1 MARSNAILWAGL
13 ALVLM
18 LAVAPIKLAY
28 ATEVKSVKSP
38 LGMTAWLV
46 EDHTNPVISMSFAF
60 KGAAAL
66 DPVGKAGLANLV
78 SALLDEGAGDLDS
91 QAFQRRLEDGAIT
104 LRFSAGKDNFSGN
117 FRTLTE
123 NMDEATELLRLAV
136 TSARFDVEPVERIR
150 AQVMANVRRELED
163 ADTIASDALF
173 AQLFPSHG
181 YGRRTDGTLET
192 IGAIERKDLVAF
204 ANQRLVRSRLTIGIS
219 GDITEGEAQKFI
231 ENAFGDLPMGEV
243 EPPVAEVQAQASG
256 MLSVIKR
263 DFPQSAI
270 LFGHGGIKRDDPDF
284 YAALI
289 MNHILGGGSFTSRLY
304 EEVREKRGLVYSIGT
319 GLAAFD
325 HAGAIIGSAGTANAR
340 AAETIAIIRQQWG
353 HMAEGGA
360 TDAELADAKTYV
372 IGSFP
377 LRFTSSRAIARILVS
392 MQLNHLGADYLD
404 KRKDIINAVNADD
417 VRRVAARLLDS
428 DRLNMVVVGQ
438 PQGVT
443 EGVVGQP

>member
-1 MARSNAILWAGL
+1 MTRPNAILLAGL

-163 ADTIASDALF
+163 ADTIASDAL
-173 AQLFPSHG
+173 
-181 YGRRTDGTLET
+181 
-192 IGAIERKDLVAF
+192 
-204 ANQRLVRSRLTIGIS
+204 
-219 GDITEGEAQKFI
+219 
-231 ENAFGDLPMGEV
+231 
-243 EPPVAEVQAQASG
+243 
-256 MLSVIKR
+256 
-263 DFPQSAI
+263 
-270 LFGHGGIKRDDPDF
+270 
-284 YAALI
+284 
-289 MNHILGGGSFTSRLY
+289 
-304 EEVREKRGLVYSIGT
+304 
-319 GLAAFD
+319 
-325 HAGAIIGSAGTANAR
+325 
-340 AAETIAIIRQQWG
+340 
-353 HMAEGGA
+353 
-360 TDAELADAKTYV
+360 
-372 IGSFP
+372 
-377 LRFTSSRAIARILVS
+377 
-392 MQLNHLGADYLD
+392 
-404 KRKDIINAVNADD
+404 
-417 VRRVAARLLDS
+417 
-428 DRLNMVVVGQ
+428 
-438 PQGVT
+438 
-443 EGVVGQP
+443 